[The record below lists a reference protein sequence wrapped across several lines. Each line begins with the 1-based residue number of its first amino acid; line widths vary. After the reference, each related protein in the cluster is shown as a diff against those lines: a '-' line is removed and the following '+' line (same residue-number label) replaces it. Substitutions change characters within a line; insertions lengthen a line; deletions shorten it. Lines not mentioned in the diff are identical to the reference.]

1 MSAPISTT
9 EPTTLP
15 AGDTAKWR
23 RTLPDWLASDGWAL
37 TYTLVNA
44 ATRITFTAS
53 ADGDGHLV
61 NVPAATTAT
70 WAPGAYTWRAQVS
83 KAGEVYTVGT
93 GIMHVLPA
101 FGAATDAR
109 THAAKVLEAVEA
121 YLENANNLAAAQYEI
136 AGRSLR
142 RHTLPELLALRD
154 RYRFELSRADA
165 AQRAAAGLAPRG
177 RIAVRF
183 GP

>member
-9 EPTTLP
+9 EPTQLP

-23 RTLPDWLASDGWAL
+23 RTLPDWLPADGWAL
-37 TYTLVNA
+37 TYTLVTA
-44 ATRITFTAS
+44 SARITFTAS

-61 NVPAATTAT
+61 TVPAATTAT
-70 WAPGAYTWRAQVS
+70 WAPGIYAWRAQVS
-83 KAGEVYTVGT
+83 KAAEAYTVGT
-93 GIMHVLPA
+93 GTIQVLPA
-101 FGAATDAR
+101 WGTATDAR

-154 RYRFELSRADA
+154 RYRAEAAREAA